1 MYKPRRH
8 LSQTHMIN
16 CACFIREKNDL
27 MKMRP
32 VGGGRTLRL
41 PQLNSPLCAN
51 MTDEQV
57 EWSSRSLYIFTVK

>member
-1 MYKPRRH
+1 
-8 LSQTHMIN
+8 
-16 CACFIREKNDL
+16 

-57 EWSSRSLYIFTVK
+57 EWSSRSLYIFTVKWVPFQGGPKNWNILYVLTSSNI